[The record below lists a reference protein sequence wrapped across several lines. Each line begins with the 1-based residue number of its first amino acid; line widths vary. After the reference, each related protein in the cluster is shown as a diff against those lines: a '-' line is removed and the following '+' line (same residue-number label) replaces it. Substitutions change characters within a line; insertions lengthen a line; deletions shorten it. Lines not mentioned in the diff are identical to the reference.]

1 MTHKIRRQLSSLL
14 LLTLFLLVAS
24 AARAQ
29 PQPPPPRDAAGLFAR
44 AVERQRAGSLAE
56 AIEDYRQALK
66 LRPDLLAAHVNLAL
80 AYVQLKR
87 TDEAVT
93 SLKEALRLR
102 PDHELARDRVRIT
115 RERIEYVKHLDE
127 LKAAAER
134 ATASARASS
143 STSSKTSTP
152 TLPRCSGGMWKSRVD
167 GAAYL
172 TAGARRLRRPRSSRP
187 TS

>member
-1 MTHKIRRQLSSLL
+1 MTHKTRKQLSSLL
-14 LLTLFLLVAS
+14 LLTLLLVAP

-29 PQPPPPRDAAGLFAR
+29 QQPQPPRDAAGLFAR

-93 SLKEALRLR
+93 SLKEALRLC

-115 RERIEYVKHLDE
+115 GEKMEYVKHLDE

-134 ATASARASS
+134 
-143 STSSKTSTP
+143 
-152 TLPRCSGGMWKSRVD
+152 
-167 GAAYL
+167 
-172 TAGARRLRRPRSSRP
+172 
-187 TS
+187 